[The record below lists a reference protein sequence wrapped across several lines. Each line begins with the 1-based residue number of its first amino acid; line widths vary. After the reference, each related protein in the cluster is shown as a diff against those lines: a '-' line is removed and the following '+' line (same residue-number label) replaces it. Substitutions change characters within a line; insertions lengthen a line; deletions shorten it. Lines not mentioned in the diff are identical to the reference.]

1 MTTMPRAARAAGPDA
16 TTPAPDILDS
26 LTAFELSLRA
36 RNRAERT
43 IETYGAAVRLFDAYL
58 TGLDEPRTVASLT
71 TGHIDGFIASLRAAG
86 QKDTTLANRYR
97 SLQAWIKFMVELG
110 DITVSPMASTRPPHL
125 STPLVPLFSEDDVR
139 AVFRACEGRNLEDLR
154 DMAVLRLFLD
164 TGMRRSE
171 LAGLRVDD
179 IDLKTLVALVMGKGS
194 KPRLCPFGH
203 RTGLALAKYLRARH
217 AHRDATTPWLWLG
230 KGRHGRVTASGIE
243 QISRR
248 RTQAAGLGRVSPHK
262 WRHTWAH
269 LWLSAGGSEGAL
281 MRLAGWETRQMLAR
295 YAASGADQRAQAEY
309 REKAPGDRL

>member
-1 MTTMPRAARAAGPDA
+1 MTTMPRASRPAGADA
-16 TTPAPDILDS
+16 TPAPDILES
-26 LTAFELSLRA
+26 LTVFELSLRA

-58 TGLDEPRTVASLT
+58 AAQGAPRTVKTLT
-71 TGHIDGFIASLRAAG
+71 SGQIDGFIASLRAAG

-97 SLQAWIKFMVELG
+97 SLQAWTKSLVELG
-110 DITVSPMASTRPPHL
+110 DLAVSPMATTKPPHL
-125 STPLVPLFSEDDVR
+125 SVPLVPLFTEDDVR
-139 AVFRACEGRNLEDLR
+139 AVFRACEGRSLEDLR
-154 DMAVLRLFLD
+154 DMAVLRLFMD

-171 LAGLRVDD
+171 LAGLQLDH
-179 IDLKTLVALVMGKGS
+179 IDLKTKTALVMGKGS
-194 KPRLCPFGH
+194 KPRLCPFGN
-203 RTGLALAKYLRARH
+203 RTAMAIAKYIRARH
-217 AHRDATTPWLWLG
+217 AHRDAATPWLWLG

-248 RTQAAGLGRVSPHK
+248 RTEAAGLGRVSPHK

-269 LWLSAGGSEGAL
+269 FWLAAGGSEGGL

-309 REKAPGDRL
+309 REKSPGDRL